1 MMGEKQVRE
10 ECKEP
15 VFYTIDCNR
24 EELMRLI
31 DGIKGKKKTYDN
43 RFNCNRNT
51 MLLRGEQRSDRQP
64 KEGNMA
70 LAKGECSIQGLPPKA
85 F

>member
-24 EELMRLI
+24 EELME
-31 DGIKGKKKTYDN
+31 
-43 RFNCNRNT
+43 
-51 MLLRGEQRSDRQP
+51 LLRKVKKP
-64 KEGNMA
+64 KTPM
-70 LAKGECSIQGLPPKA
+70 
-85 F
+85 

>member
-24 EELMRLI
+24 EELIKLI
-31 DGIKGKKKTYDN
+31 EDIKFKRRKT
-43 RFNCNRNT
+43 
-51 MLLRGEQRSDRQP
+51 
-64 KEGNMA
+64 
-70 LAKGECSIQGLPPKA
+70 
-85 F
+85 

>member
-10 ECKEP
+10 ECKDL
-15 VFYTIDCNR
+15 VVYNIDCNR

-51 MLLRGEQRSDRQP
+51 MLLRGE
-64 KEGNMA
+64 
-70 LAKGECSIQGLPPKA
+70 
-85 F
+85 

>member
-24 EELMRLI
+24 EELKAYLEGM
-31 DGIKGKKKTYDN
+31 KKANRKARCNYDN
-43 RFNCNRNT
+43 N
-51 MLLRGEQRSDRQP
+51 QDDSADH
-64 KEGNMA
+64 K
-70 LAKGECSIQGLPPKA
+70 
-85 F
+85 

>member
-24 EELMRLI
+24 EELMGFYEMM
-31 DGIKGKKKTYDN
+31 DKKKKIYDRRYSN
-43 RFNCNRNT
+43 NRNT
-51 MLLRGEQRSDRQP
+51 MLLRGEQRSSR
-64 KEGNMA
+64 
-70 LAKGECSIQGLPPKA
+70 
-85 F
+85 